1 MFLKKEKGYIQKQLI
16 PNSIDSFHAR
26 SHHDCRFCTNSMYTN
41 GGEGGGGGK
50 AKPFS
55 RNTNAIEAS
64 VTLAQNKVCSR
75 TFFLSCVEFLV
86 SSAGEPSPPLELLLP
101 PEKGRV
107 GLGRAACRF
116 CRALIK
122 TAKISSGQIA
132 CVVKRTFRSFIFSF

>member
-1 MFLKKEKGYIQKQLI
+1 M
-16 PNSIDSFHAR
+16 
-26 SHHDCRFCTNSMYTN
+26 
-41 GGEGGGGGK
+41 K

-86 SSAGEPSPPLELLLP
+86 ASAGEASPPLELLLP

-116 CRALIK
+116 YRTLIK
-122 TAKISSGQIA
+122 TGNISSGQIE
-132 CVVKRTFRSFIFSF
+132 CVVKRTFRSFIFSFWRASLLKLVIFFRSAK

>member
-26 SHHDCRFCTNSMYTN
+26 SHHDWFCTNSRYTN
-41 GGEGGGGGK
+41 GGEGGGGESET
-50 AKPFS
+50 FS
-55 RNTNAIEAS
+55 RNTNTIEAS

-132 CVVKRTFRSFIFSF
+132 CVVKHTFRSFIFSF

>member
-26 SHHDCRFCTNSMYTN
+26 SHHDWFCTNSMFTN
-41 GGEGGGGGK
+41 GWEGWGGVK

-75 TFFLSCVEFLV
+75 TFFLNCVEFLV
-86 SSAGEPSPPLELLLP
+86 SSAGKPSPYTGE
-101 PEKGRV
+101 ENKENYQV
-107 GLGRAACRF
+107 EEVF
-116 CRALIK
+116 LILSLNSQK
-122 TAKISSGQIA
+122 QY
-132 CVVKRTFRSFIFSF
+132 